1 MPRFAAL
8 LMLCATLVTL
18 PFKSFAADGTSE
30 WVSTG
35 SVHSQLVASD
45 ASVRSGQTFNVAWHV
60 KIDPEWHIY
69 WSNPGDSGLPPTL
82 VPTKGFTA
90 GPLTFPT
97 PKLISIPPIMNYG
110 YGNEVV
116 LTAPV
121 TAPPTLAQGHVDV
134 PVTLTY
140 LYCSNEV
147 CMPGRVSTTLPL
159 TATLGEPVANPEFAA
174 LQQQQAPALPQTL
187 PADAQIT
194 AHMHGRDFVLRFH
207 PDVFGSF
214 KTVRFLPSEDG
225 VIEDSADQAY
235 SQSGNMSELTLIAD
249 PQATMPPKT
258 LRGLLL
264 IDNKGYTFETRLLT
278 AVTSATTQGG
288 RPALGLGGMADG
300 LFFALLSAFIAGLIL
315 NLMPCVLPVL
325 ALKAFALLKGHQ
337 NKQAAYRHALG
348 YTLGVVGSFMALGAT
363 TLIVQG
369 AGHTIGWG
377 FQLQQ
382 PLFVA
387 ALCALMVGLALSFFG
402 VVEVGTSLT
411 RLGQTGKAQHLGN
424 DVLTGLLAVIVATPC
439 TVPFMGGA
447 VAYALTQPAAVT
459 LLVFFALG
467 LGMAT
472 PLVAITLVPGLARV
486 LPKPGAWLDAFKQ
499 FLGWPLLATA
509 LWLLWVYNHQTDA
522 LHFFTLLA
530 ALLAFA
536 FGLWLYGRKPSA
548 LRGLVLAI
556 LFSLGAYGV
565 YMPPMPTADWQT
577 WSATEVDSLRPHR
590 PVFVDFTADWCLS
603 CKVNEA
609 TVLNTART
617 QALFQAKNVALFK
630 ADWTTQNPD
639 ISAALEKHGRRGV
652 PLYLLYLPGQDAIV
666 LPQILTYG
674 KLEEVLR

>member
-1 MPRFAAL
+1 MTRLFSL
-8 LMLCATLVTL
+8 LLLCATLVTNL
-18 PFKSFAADGTSE
+18 WAADGTSD

-35 SVHSQLVASD
+35 TVHSQLVASH
-45 ASVRSGQTFNVAWHV
+45 ASIRSGQTFNVAWHV

-82 VPTKGFTA
+82 VPAQGFTA
-90 GPLTFPT
+90 GQLTFPT
-97 PKLISIPPIMNYG
+97 PRLISIPPIMNYG
-110 YGNEVV
+110 YGNEVI

-159 TATLGEPVANPEFAA
+159 TATLGEPTANPAFAT

-194 AHMHGRDFVLRFH
+194 AHRHGRDFVLRFH
-207 PDVFGSF
+207 PEVFGSF
-214 KTVRFLPSEDG
+214 RTVRFLPAEDG
-225 VIEDSADQAY
+225 VIQDSADQAY
-235 SQSGNMSELTLIAD
+235 SQSGNSGSLTLIAD

-264 IDNKGYTFETRLLT
+264 IDNKGYRFETPLLSAAPLAATPDGRLV
-278 AVTSATTQGG
+278 AA
-288 RPALGLGGMADG
+288 ADG
-300 LFFALLSAFIAGLIL
+300 LFFALLSAFVAGLIL

-363 TLIVQG
+363 TLILQG
-369 AGHTIGWG
+369 AGHSIGWG

-411 RLGQTGKAQHLGN
+411 RLGHTGKAQHFGN

-459 LLVFFALG
+459 LLVFLALG
-467 LGMAT
+467 LGMAA
-472 PLVAITLVPGLARV
+472 PLVAITLIPGLARM
-486 LPKPGAWLDAFKQ
+486 LPKPGAWLEAFKQ

-536 FGLWLYGRKPSA
+536 FGLWLYGRKPSL
-548 LRGLVLAI
+548 LRGLVLAA
-556 LFSLGAYGV
+556 LFGLGAYGV
-565 YMPPMPTADWQT
+565 YMPPMPTADWQA
-577 WSATEVDSLRPHR
+577 WSATEVNALRPHR

-609 TVLNTART
+609 TVLNTAKT
-617 QALFQAKNVALFK
+617 QALFQSKNVALFK

-639 ISAALEKHGRRGV
+639 ISAELEKHGRRGV

-674 KLEEVLR
+674 KLEEVLGR